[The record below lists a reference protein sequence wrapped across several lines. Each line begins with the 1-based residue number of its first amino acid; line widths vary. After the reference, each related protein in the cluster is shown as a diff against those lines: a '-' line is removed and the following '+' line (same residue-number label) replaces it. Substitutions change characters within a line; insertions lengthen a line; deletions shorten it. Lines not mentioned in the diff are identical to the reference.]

1 MTMEITSE
9 INCND
14 VLCGRGGA
22 TNNHDGNRRFRST
35 VSDHQAEYLGARKK
49 DKALIAHRIVRIIRE
64 RGGQFLRR
72 DEASGQWVDVG
83 DKKAAEKTSQALREG
98 LDVRQHT
105 GGISR
110 KAARRNSESSAE
122 TVEPKRKK
130 QHVDSYTSTTTTT
143 TFIPESPA
151 LVSDFG
157 SFHLLPDLED
167 ELAIMPQ
174 FIFNTTPASF
184 ADCDHLIAL

>member
-9 INCND
+9 INSND

-35 VSDHQAEYLGARKK
+35 VSDHQTEYLGSRKK
-49 DKALIAHRIVRIIRE
+49 DKALIANRIVRIIRE
-64 RGGQFLRR
+64 RGGRFLRR
-72 DEASGQWVDVG
+72 EEASGQWVDVG

-110 KAARRNSESSAE
+110 KATRRNSESSVE
-122 TVEPKRKK
+122 TEEPKRKK
-130 QHVDSYTSTTTTT
+130 HHMDAYTLRTTTC
-143 TFIPESPA
+143 IPESPA

-174 FIFNTTPASF
+174 FVFNTTPASF